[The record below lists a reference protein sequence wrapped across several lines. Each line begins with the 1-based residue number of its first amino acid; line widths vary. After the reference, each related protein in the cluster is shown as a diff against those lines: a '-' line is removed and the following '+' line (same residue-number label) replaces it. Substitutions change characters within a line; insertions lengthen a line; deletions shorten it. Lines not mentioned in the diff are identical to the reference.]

1 MYIKRRQVLI
11 AMLVMSQL
19 GCMAFGVL
27 WASQWLHA
35 AFNQIIHRSVTL
47 QAESLALTIARQ
59 SSDLADLQQPVD
71 ASGSKD
77 SLQRLV
83 EQLNVPHDGF
93 VSIVRTADGKVIAAT
108 LAAPAG
114 IKAGTALTTETLQTG
129 KGSPQPLL
137 AALAQD
143 KGEGKQSFVSG
154 MSEFAGQPY
163 AVTALGVPQHEAAI
177 LVALS
182 DASVN
187 RLSAELVTPMIQV
200 GFVLTGA
207 VVGATAICT
216 IFLVRRFDSTLLEVS
231 SSLEREVERRTLG
244 LQRSRNAVVFGLA
257 KLAESRDK
265 DAGQHLERLRT
276 YVTILASELAKHN
289 SKIDH
294 HYVANLA
301 IASAL
306 HDVGKMGVP
315 DAVILKLGK
324 LTAAERRAMQMHT
337 VLGDEC
343 LASVER
349 MLGDND
355 QFLTFAREVAAAHHE
370 QWDGSG
376 YPYGLQGKDIPL
388 AARIVALA
396 DVYDALTSHREY
408 RPAASHAEAR
418 EWIVSH
424 YGSQFDPEVVEAFI
438 AREVDFAKIS
448 QAAAQL
454 DERRVAASAQT
465 PATAE
470 FEQAPATRSTL

>member
-1 MYIKRRQVLI
+1 MYIKRRQALV

-19 GCMAFGVL
+19 GCMTFGIL
-27 WASQWLHA
+27 CASRWLHE
-35 AFNQIIHRSVTL
+35 AFDQIIHRSATL
-47 QAESLALTIARQ
+47 QAETIALSLARRT
-59 SSDLADLQQPVD
+59 SDLSADSADKLQEVY
-71 ASGSKD
+71 
-77 SLQRLV
+77 
-83 EQLNVPHDGF
+83 EQINVPHNGF
-93 VSIVRTADGKVIAAT
+93 VSLIRLNDGGVVATSTQT
-108 LAAPAG
+108 LAATKPSAVLGIQEFTSLAG
-114 IKAGTALTTETLQTG
+114 VAE
-129 KGSPQPLL
+129 PLL
-137 AALAQD
+137 GAIHQ
-143 KGEGKQSFVSG
+143 GEASRSPVVSG
-154 MSEFAGQPY
+154 TMTFDGKLFD
-163 AVTALGVPQHEAAI
+163 VTALELPKQNAAI
-177 LVALS
+177 VVAMSGDSLEVLVS
-182 DASVN
+182 
-187 RLSAELVTPMIQV
+187 ELVTPLVHV

-207 VVGATAICT
+207 VVAATAVCT

-231 SSLEREVERRTLG
+231 SSLEREVDRRTLA

-276 YVTILASELAKHN
+276 YVTVLATELAKHN
-289 SKIDH
+289 PKIDH

-343 LASVER
+343 LAAVER
-349 MLGDND
+349 MMGDND
-355 QFLTFAREVAAAHHE
+355 EFLTLARQVASAHHE

-424 YGSQFDPEVVEAFI
+424 YGSQFDPEIVEAFI
-438 AREVDFAKIS
+438 ARETDFAKIS

-454 DERRVAASAQT
+454 DERRVAASVPAPSVQAQAAAAPEQE
-465 PATAE
+465 PATKSAV
-470 FEQAPATRSTL
+470 

>member
-1 MYIKRRQVLI
+1 MYIKRRQVLV

-19 GCMAFGVL
+19 GCMTFGVL
-27 WASQWLHA
+27 WASRWLHE
-35 AFNQIIHRSVTL
+35 AFNQIIHRSAQL
-47 QAESLALTIARQ
+47 QAETVALSLARRTADLSLTE
-59 SSDLADLQQPVD
+59 SSDKLQQIYD
-71 ASGSKD
+71 
-77 SLQRLV
+77 QTH
-83 EQLNVPHDGF
+83 VPHDGF
-93 VSIVRTADGKVIAAT
+93 VSVIRLDDGAVAASSLKAPVSVKPAT
-108 LAAPAG
+108 LLGNQSLTPANG
-114 IKAGTALTTETLQTG
+114 A
-129 KGSPQPLL
+129 PQPLI
-137 AALAQD
+137 AAIQI
-143 KGEGKQSFVSG
+143 GETNQQPLVAGT
-154 MSEFAGQPY
+154 MEFDGQLFD
-163 AVTALGVPQHEAAI
+163 VTALKLPKQDAAI
-177 LVALS
+177 VVATS
-182 DASVN
+182 NASLN
-187 RLSAELVTPMIQV
+187 RLVSELIAPLIHV

-207 VVGATAICT
+207 VVAATALCT

-231 SSLEREVERRTLG
+231 SSLEKEVDRRTLA

-276 YVTILASELAKHN
+276 YVTVLASELAKHN

-349 MLGDND
+349 MFGDHD
-355 QFLTFAREVAAAHHE
+355 EFLTLGREVAAAHHE

-388 AARIVALA
+388 SARIVALA

-448 QAAAQL
+448 HAAAQA
-454 DERRVAASAQT
+454 DAGRVQASHEPALPVAT
-465 PATAE
+465 PA
-470 FEQAPATRSTL
+470 PAVEPVA

>member
-47 QAESLALTIARQ
+47 QSESLALTIAQR
-59 SSDLADLQQPVD
+59 SSELADLEQPAD
-71 ASGSKD
+71 APANED
-77 SLQRLV
+77 SLQHFV
-83 EQLNVPHDGF
+83 EQINVPHDGF
-93 VSIVRTADGKVIAAT
+93 VSIVRITDGKVLAT
-108 LAAPAG
+108 SLTAPAG
-114 IKAGTALTTETLQTG
+114 VKTGTTVAHETLRIG
-129 KGSPQPLL
+129 KGEPQPLL
-137 AALAQD
+137 AALASGQD
-143 KGEGKQSFVSG
+143 NPKRLFVSG

-163 AVTALGVPQHEAAI
+163 AVTALNVPQHQAAI
-177 LVALS
+177 VVALA

-187 RLSAELVTPMIQV
+187 RLAAELVTPMIQV

-231 SSLEREVERRTLG
+231 SSLEREVDRRTLG

-276 YVTILASELAKHN
+276 YVTILATELAKHN

-448 QAAAQL
+448 QAAAL
-454 DERRVAASAQT
+454 ANPR
-465 PATAE
+465 PA
-470 FEQAPATRSTL
+470 APANEAPRFDAPAEAPASEPVA